1 MKIPSRK
8 LATARLFAASRSD
21 PRAYLH
27 GVLFDYD
34 HERIVSTDGRA
45 LCVIPCDFGDDKPTG
60 RVLYLLPRGS
70 LGDYCELTADGV
82 LTVYNRQHE
91 GQERYQLFTQDASK
105 YPYFDR
111 LLPTTDAAPQNGQIC
126 LISDSLRLLA
136 RILPAGCPIQ
146 VTVYGDEAENN
157 DVVEVRAN
165 DGDNYE
171 ELAGMRVILG
181 PTRWTRKEL

>member
-8 LATARLFAASRSD
+8 LATARLFAASRGD

-111 LLPTTDAAPQNGQIC
+111 LLPTDGDVPQSGQLYLNNSIMRR
-126 LISDSLRLLA
+126 ITRLLPMYCQI
-136 RILPAGCPIQ
+136 R
-146 VTVYGDEAENN
+146 AEKYS
-157 DVVEVRAN
+157 DVIAIRAD
-165 DGDNYE
+165 DGNYE
-171 ELAGMRVILG
+171 ELKGIQLILG
-181 PTRWTRKEL
+181 YNNRERTAQ

>member
-1 MKIPSRK
+1 MKPMKIPSRK
-8 LATARLFAASRSD
+8 LATARLFAASRGD

-34 HERIVSTDGRA
+34 QERIVSTDGKT
-45 LCVIPCDFGDDKPTG
+45 LCVIPCTFGDDKPTG

-111 LLPTTDAAPQNGQIC
+111 LLPTDGDVPQSGQIY
-126 LISDSLRLLA
+126 LNNSVMRRITRLLPMYCQI
-136 RILPAGCPIQ
+136 R
-146 VTVYGDEAENN
+146 AEKYS
-157 DVVEVRAN
+157 DVIAIRAD
-165 DGDNYE
+165 DGNYE
-171 ELAGMRVILG
+171 ELKGIQLILG
-181 PTRWTRKEL
+181 YNNRERAAQ

>member
-8 LATARLFAASRSD
+8 LATARLFAASRGD

-111 LLPTTDAAPQNGQIC
+111 LLPTDGDVPQQFYLNNSVMRRIT
-126 LISDSLRLLA
+126 RLLPMYCQI
-136 RILPAGCPIQ
+136 R
-146 VTVYGDEAENN
+146 AEKYS
-157 DVVEVRAN
+157 DVIASGRTTGTTKNSKAYN
-165 DGDNYE
+165 
-171 ELAGMRVILG
+171 
-181 PTRWTRKEL
+181 